1 MTAAAPSVLTGG
13 VLVVDDHQLVAQS
26 LTIALSS
33 RGTTATRCLDVR
45 PKQVLAVAASM
56 RPGLVLLDLDL
67 GEDNDGVDLIP
78 DLRRL
83 GCDVL
88 VFTGSANRFRVCAA
102 VAAGAVGWV
111 SKSVSFDTLLAQ
123 VLEAAAGRPVHTA
136 AERQALLL
144 DYEQGRAERRRLFT
158 KVGQLTPREWT
169 VLRRLADGLHAD
181 AVAAELNVSVHTVRA
196 QIRSIHTKLD
206 VDSQLA
212 AVAVVQRA
220 DGLGL
225 TSSLHTG

>member
-1 MTAAAPSVLTGG
+1 MTAAAPAQLTGG
-13 VLVVDDHQLVAQS
+13 VLVVDDHQLVSQS
-26 LTIALSS
+26 LTIALNS
-33 RGTTATRCLDVR
+33 RGTAAARCPDVN
-45 PKQVLAVAASM
+45 PDAVLALAASM

-67 GEDNDGVDLIP
+67 GDDNDGIDLIA
-78 DLRRL
+78 DLRQL

-111 SKSVSFDTLLAQ
+111 SKTVSFDSLLGQ
-123 VLEAAAGRPVHTA
+123 VLNAAAGRPVHTA
-136 AERQALLL
+136 SERQSLLV
-144 DYEQGRAERRRLFT
+144 DYEQGRAERRKLEAALA
-158 KVGQLTPREWT
+158 QLTPREWT

-181 AVAAELNVSVHTVRA
+181 TVATELTVSVHTVRA

-212 AVAVVQRA
+212 AVAVVRRA
-220 DGLGL
+220 DELGL
-225 TSSLHTG
+225 PNPLSSR